1 MDITPYLH
9 LMVEKTASDLF
20 FSTGAPVSIK
30 VEGKTT
36 HIGDHPLPDGET
48 KRMAY
53 SLLSDRQIA
62 VFEEEMELDFAISV
76 KDEGRFRVNI
86 FRQRGEVA
94 MVIRFVKSLIPTTD
108 ELHLP
113 ALLNDLVMAPRGL
126 ILVVGTTGCG
136 KSTTLASM
144 IDHRNHSTTGHIL
157 TIEDPIEF
165 VHRHQQ
171 SVVNQRE
178 IGSDTKS
185 YAAALKRAMREAPD
199 VILIGEIRDR
209 ETMEQAISY
218 AQTGHLCLSTLHA
231 SNANQTMERII
242 NFFPPEAHRQLF
254 MDLSLNL
261 TAVVSQRL
269 VRGLDGLRYPA
280 VEVLLNSPYVAE
292 LIDKGDVGEIKEAM
306 KHSTEQGMQTFDQAL
321 FELYNQGRIDL
332 DEALNNAD
340 SRNDLGLKIRLG
352 KGAARPEDISIEE

>member
-9 LMVEKTASDLF
+9 LMVEKNASDLF
-20 FSTGAPVSIK
+20 FSTGSPVGIK
-30 VEGKTT
+30 VEGRTT
-36 HIGDHPLPDGET
+36 SIGDTPLPEGET
-48 KRMAY
+48 KRLAY
-53 SLLSDRQIA
+53 SLLSDRQVA

-76 KDEGRFRVNI
+76 KEEGRFRVNL

-94 MVIRFVKSLIPTTD
+94 MVIRFVKSLIPTAE

-144 IDHRNHSTTGHIL
+144 IEYRNLSTTGHIL

-165 VHRHQQ
+165 VHKHHK
-171 SVVNQRE
+171 SIVNQRE
-178 IGSDTKS
+178 IGTDTKS

-269 VRGLDGLRYPA
+269 VKGVDGKRYPA

-292 LIDKGDVGEIKEAM
+292 LIDKGEVGEIKEAM

-321 FELYNQGRIDL
+321 YNLYHQGRIDL
-332 DEALNNAD
+332 DEALANAD

-352 KGAARPEDISIEE
+352 KGAADSLGVSIEE